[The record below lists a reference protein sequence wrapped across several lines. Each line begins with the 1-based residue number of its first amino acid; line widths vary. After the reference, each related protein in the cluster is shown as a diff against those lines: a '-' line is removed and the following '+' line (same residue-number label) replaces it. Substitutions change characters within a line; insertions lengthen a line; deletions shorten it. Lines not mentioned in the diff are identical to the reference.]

1 MQQIKRVWNN
11 QDLANKVILVTGI
24 IMAIVCLVMGQ
35 GMYGVVFIL
44 LMLAFVA
51 AHSTQRGKRLRR
63 LYGGMYFHMPDGEI
77 VPMSFEQVSTE
88 YVKGQQGK
96 YADRLVS
103 LWFPYWRINED
114 GMLDTG
120 FGLEIDLTGFDD
132 SNGLLPLLKKG
143 DFIYV
148 TGRVQAERR
157 DYFRIDRVEE
167 LRRQETRP

>member
-88 YVKGQQGK
+88 YVKGQQG
-96 YADRLVS
+96 
-103 LWFPYWRINED
+103 
-114 GMLDTG
+114 
-120 FGLEIDLTGFDD
+120 
-132 SNGLLPLLKKG
+132 
-143 DFIYV
+143 
-148 TGRVQAERR
+148 
-157 DYFRIDRVEE
+157 
-167 LRRQETRP
+167 

>member
-96 YADRLVS
+96 YADRLVKRAYQQIIPLPFCIRPQLRTGASIRS
-103 LWFPYWRINED
+103 LLSQNRPATTARIQ
-114 GMLDTG
+114 M
-120 FGLEIDLTGFDD
+120 
-132 SNGLLPLLKKG
+132 KKLMRSST
-143 DFIYV
+143 IWWS
-148 TGRVQAERR
+148 R
-157 DYFRIDRVEE
+157 
-167 LRRQETRP
+167 